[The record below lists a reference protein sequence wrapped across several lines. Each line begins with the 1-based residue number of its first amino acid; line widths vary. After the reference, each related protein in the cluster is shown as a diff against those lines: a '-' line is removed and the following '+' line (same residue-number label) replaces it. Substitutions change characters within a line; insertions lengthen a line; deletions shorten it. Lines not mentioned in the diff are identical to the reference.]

1 MGRDQK
7 DFGLCQRWERG
18 NMTRTFSPVKGGGR
32 VSMELT
38 SRTFLPSSGISQP
51 QLLLL
56 FFRRNTVAQ
65 PPSTSPSPREGQR
78 LCPCRGV
85 TTSPGTL
92 GLALPPSQRLS
103 QGDQFV
109 QLQYLPNKRKIF
121 AQLFCAHVS
130 QNHWGLF
137 LRGYW
142 FKSSLHWWKEL
153 LPGLHRRGWQWRSSR
168 H

>member
-1 MGRDQK
+1 MA
-7 DFGLCQRWERG
+7 E
-18 NMTRTFSPVKGGGR
+18 
-32 VSMELT
+32 
-38 SRTFLPSSGISQP
+38 
-51 QLLLL
+51 
-56 FFRRNTVAQ
+56 

-85 TTSPGTL
+85 TTSPGNL

-109 QLQYLPNKRKIF
+109 HLRYLPNKHKTF
-121 AQLFCAHVS
+121 ARLFCAHVS

-142 FKSSLHWWKEL
+142 FNSSLHWWKEL
-153 LPGLHRRGWQWRSSR
+153 LTRAVGSRRAAGTGGDGSGGAAGTDTWQKFLLGNLPLAPALHLLQMEDSEGWRDFLIYFLKKIKRGRI
-168 H
+168 